1 MARRRRI
8 RHRGRG
14 LFSIGA
20 KVLGRVFKI
29 ATKTGAKIA
38 KKASQQAAK
47 KARDINTWRKLTK
60 KGIKSVVGTGQQNY
74 STDRLTRKTR
84 ITLFSTN
91 SKSWCSE
98 LAEDGNELRD
108 EGK

>member
-20 KVLGRVFKI
+20 KVLGRVFKM

-38 KKASQQAAK
+38 KKASQQAMK
-47 KARDINTWRKLTK
+47 KAKDINIWRKLTK
-60 KGIKSVVGTGQQNY
+60 KGIKSASRYRTTKLLNRQIDKKHKNNP
-74 STDRLTRKTR
+74 
-84 ITLFSTN
+84 IFN
-91 SKSWCSE
+91 
-98 LAEDGNELRD
+98 
-108 EGK
+108 

>member
-29 ATKTGAKIA
+29 ATKTGVKIA
-38 KKASQQAAK
+38 KKASQQAVK
-47 KARDINTWRKLTK
+47 KARDINTWKKLTK
-60 KGIKSVVGTGQQNY
+60 KGIKSAGRYGTTKLLNRQVDKKNK
-74 STDRLTRKTR
+74 DNP
-84 ITLFSTN
+84 IFN
-91 SKSWCSE
+91 
-98 LAEDGNELRD
+98 
-108 EGK
+108 

>member
-1 MARRRRI
+1 MARRI

-29 ATKTGAKIA
+29 ATKTGVKIA
-38 KKASQQAAK
+38 KHASQQAVK

-60 KGIKSVVGTGQQNY
+60 KGIKSAGRYGTTKILNRQSDKKN
-74 STDRLTRKTR
+74 
-84 ITLFSTN
+84 
-91 SKSWCSE
+91 
-98 LAEDGNELRD
+98 
-108 EGK
+108 